1 MKQIQILGT
10 GCPKCKTLT
19 ANAQQAAMEVGIEF
33 EIEKIQDINSIISF
47 GVMSTPALAIDGTVL
62 SSGKV
67 LSAES
72 IKQLLQQ

>member
-1 MKQIQILGT
+1 MIRIQILGT

-19 ANAQQAAMEVGIEF
+19 ANAQQAAKEVGIEI

-47 GVMSTPALAIDGTVL
+47 GVMSTPALVIDGTVL

-67 LSAES
+67 LSTES
-72 IKQLLQQ
+72 IKQMLQQ